1 LEFKYSGMNSTD
13 RQTYEA
19 PSVEVIKVA
28 QGGVICASETGT
40 KGSPDFNPFDDEEVW

>member
-1 LEFKYSGMNSTD
+1 MEFKYSGMNSTD

-28 QGGVICASETGT
+28 QGGVICASKTVT
-40 KGSPDFNPFDDEEVW
+40 DGSPDFNPFNDEEEW

>member
-1 LEFKYSGMNSTD
+1 MEIKYNGMNTTD

-28 QGGVICASETGT
+28 QGSVICASETGT
-40 KGSPDFNPFDDEEVW
+40 KGSPDFNPFNNEEEW

>member
-1 LEFKYSGMNSTD
+1 MEFKYSGMNSTD

-28 QGGVICASETGT
+28 QGGMICASDPKYNT
-40 KGSPDFNPFDDEEVW
+40 PFEEGEDW